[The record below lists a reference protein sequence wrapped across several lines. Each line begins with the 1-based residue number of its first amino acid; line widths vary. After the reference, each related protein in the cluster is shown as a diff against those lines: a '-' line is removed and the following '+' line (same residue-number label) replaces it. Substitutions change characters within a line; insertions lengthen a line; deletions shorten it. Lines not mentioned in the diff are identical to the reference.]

1 VRLDAA
7 SSLHAEM
14 LTGGFSFR
22 LNARFL
28 TAPACIHVTT
38 LFEEVCTVYKHL
50 VRALFAIETLLFFVS
65 IAHAQSTILDLPR
78 ASQHAVVSQRIG
90 ITDVSINYHRPLV
103 NKRKIWG
110 GIVPYG
116 DVWRAGANENTT
128 IAFSDP
134 VSVEGKT
141 LPKGSY
147 GLHMIPG
154 ENEWTVIFSKNST
167 SWGSFTY
174 DQKEDVLR
182 VAVKPQPTEFHE
194 ALTYDFDDVKPDSS
208 TVTLRWEKIA
218 VPFKVAVNLNDVVQQ
233 SLNQQLRGLGQ
244 YTWFGW
250 DDAATYLVDN
260 KSNLDEAL
268 KYSNNS
274 IQNEERYENL
284 FTKSRVLEA
293 MGRKDEANAAKNKAL
308 AKANALQLHTYA
320 RQLQNEGKQAEAF
333 SIFRDNAKRNPD
345 QWIVHVGLSR
355 MYSAQGDFANASKEM
370 NTAFTTAPDTQ
381 KQPLQALVKRLQAKE
396 DINK

>member
-1 VRLDAA
+1 
-7 SSLHAEM
+7 M

-28 TAPACIHVTT
+28 FDATLEEACI
-38 LFEEVCTVYKHL
+38 VYKHL
-50 VRALFAIETLLFFVS
+50 ARVLVAIQGLLFFVAV
-65 IAHAQSTILDLPR
+65 AHAQSTILDLPR
-78 ASQHAVVSQRIG
+78 ASQHALVTQRIG
-90 ITDVSINYHRPLV
+90 ITDVSINYHRPVV

-128 IAFSDP
+128 IVFTDP
-134 VSVEGKT
+134 VSVEGKA
-141 LPKGSY
+141 LPKGTY

-154 ENEWTVIFSKNST
+154 ENEWTVIFSKNFT

-174 DQKEDVLR
+174 DQKEDALR
-182 VAVKPQPTEFHE
+182 VTVKPQTAEFHE

-208 TVTLRWEKIA
+208 TITLRWEKIA
-218 VPFKVAVNLNDVVQQ
+218 VPFKVAINLNDVVQQ

-260 KSNLDEAL
+260 KGNLDEAL

-284 FTKSRVLEA
+284 FTKSRVLDA
-293 MGRKDEANAAKNKAL
+293 MGRKDEASAAKNKAL
-308 AKANALQLHTYA
+308 AKANAIQLHTYA

-333 SIFRDNAKRNPD
+333 TIFRDNARKNPD

-355 MYSAQGDFANASKEM
+355 MYSGQGDFANASKEM
-370 NTAFTTAPDTQ
+370 NTAITTAPDTQ
-381 KQPLQALVKRLQAKE
+381 KAPLQSLAKRLQAKE

>member
-1 VRLDAA
+1 V
-7 SSLHAEM
+7 
-14 LTGGFSFR
+14 F
-22 LNARFL
+22 
-28 TAPACIHVTT
+28 
-38 LFEEVCTVYKHL
+38 KHL
-50 VRALFAIETLLFFVS
+50 VRVLVTIQGLLFF
-65 IAHAQSTILDLPR
+65 IPMAYAQSTILDLPR
-78 ASQHAVVSQRIG
+78 ASQHAVVTQRIG

-110 GIVPYG
+110 SVVPYG

-134 VSVEGKT
+134 VNIEGKT
-141 LPKGSY
+141 LPKGTY

-154 ENEWTVIFSKNST
+154 ENEWTVIFSRNST

-174 DQKEDVLR
+174 DQKEDALR
-182 VAVKPQPTEFHE
+182 VAVKPQSAEFHE

-233 SLNQQLRGLGQ
+233 SLNQQLRGLSQ

-260 KSNLDEAL
+260 KGNLDEAL
-268 KYSNNS
+268 KYSNKS
-274 IQNEERYENL
+274 IENEERYENL

-293 MGRKDEANAAKNKAL
+293 LGRKDEANAAKNKAL
-308 AKANALQLHTYA
+308 AKANAIQLHTYA
-320 RQLQNEGKQAEAF
+320 RQLQNEGKQAEAIT
-333 SIFRDNAKRNPD
+333 IFRDNAKKNPD

-370 NTAFTTAPDTQ
+370 NTAITTAPDTQ
-381 KQPLQALVKRLQAKE
+381 KQPLQSLAKRLQAKE

>member
-1 VRLDAA
+1 
-7 SSLHAEM
+7 M

-22 LNARFL
+22 LNARLLFDD
-28 TAPACIHVTT
+28 T
-38 LFEEVCTVYKHL
+38 FEEAGTVYKHL
-50 VRALFAIETLLFFVS
+50 VRVLLTIQGLLFFVAA
-65 IAHAQSTILDLPR
+65 AHAQSTILDLPR
-78 ASQHAVVSQRIG
+78 ASQHALVTQRIG
-90 ITDVSINYHRPLV
+90 ITDVSINYHRPVV

-110 GIVPYG
+110 GVVPYG

-128 IAFSDP
+128 IAFTDP
-134 VSVEGKT
+134 VSIEGKI
-141 LPKGSY
+141 LPKGTY

-174 DQKEDVLR
+174 DQKEDALR
-182 VAVKPQPTEFHE
+182 VAVKPQPAEFHE
-194 ALTYDFDDVKPDSS
+194 ALTYDFDDVKPDSL

-218 VPFKVAVNLNDVVQQ
+218 VPFKVSVNLNDVVQQ

-260 KSNLDEAL
+260 KGNLDEAL

-284 FTKSRVLEA
+284 FTKSRVLDA
-293 MGRKDEANAAKNKAL
+293 MGKKDEATAARNKAL
-308 AKANALQLHTYA
+308 AKANAIQLHTYA
-320 RQLQNEGKQAEAF
+320 RQLQSAGKQTEAF
-333 SIFRDNAKRNPD
+333 TIFRDNAKKNPD

-355 MYSAQGDFANASKEM
+355 MYSGQGDFANATKEM
-370 NTAFTTAPDTQ
+370 NTAITTAPDTQ
-381 KQPLQALVKRLQAKE
+381 KQPLQSLAKRLQAKE

>member
-1 VRLDAA
+1 
-7 SSLHAEM
+7 M
-14 LTGGFSFR
+14 
-22 LNARFL
+22 
-28 TAPACIHVTT
+28 
-38 LFEEVCTVYKHL
+38 YKHL
-50 VRALFAIETLLFFVS
+50 GRVLVTIQGLLFF
-65 IAHAQSTILDLPR
+65 IPMAYAQSTILDLPR
-78 ASQHAVVSQRIG
+78 ASQHAVVTQRIG
-90 ITDVSINYHRPLV
+90 ITDVSITYHRPVV

-110 GIVPYG
+110 GVVPYG

-128 IAFSDP
+128 IAFTDP
-134 VSVEGKT
+134 VSIEGKT
-141 LPKGSY
+141 LPKGTY

-154 ENEWTVIFSKNST
+154 ENEWTVIFSRNST

-174 DQKEDVLR
+174 DQKEDALR
-182 VAVKPQPTEFHE
+182 IAVKPQPAEFHE

-260 KSNLDEAL
+260 KTNLDEAL

-284 FTKSRVLEA
+284 FTKSRILDA
-293 MGRKDEANAAKNKAL
+293 MGKKDESNATKNKAL

-333 SIFRDNAKRNPD
+333 TIFRDNAKKNPD

-355 MYSAQGDFANASKEM
+355 MYSGQGDFANASKEM
-370 NTAFTTAPDTQ
+370 NTAITTAPDNQ
-381 KQPLQALVKRLQAKE
+381 KPPLQAFAKRLEAKE